1 MPFTRGMLLAKDI
14 VDRDSGLG
22 WQDGFQ
28 QALMAADI
36 ESGVEKPNFMM
47 HVQYG
52 DDDMKFDMA
61 ISCLRGGMRL
71 TNERLA
77 CLRDMSVDE
86 DVPEFVL
93 VYLAVAYDHGGR
105 KPKIDDVHQAW
116 TDIDEENQELK
127 HLRWVVDAGVRAG
140 MILDPDLV
148 ALSFPG
154 FAHLC
159 MFATHMNV
167 PYEYFESRCPGLAD
181 HRQPDVLTA
190 VAKERDR
197 LAILKAV
204 VRSVPHATWPD
215 YAPVV
220 ESFDKY
226 AEAAREVIPALRT
239 EMTAMVLAF
248 RAMFDVAPAT
258 RTRHGTRAQLAA
270 LPDDIKRRIVDAAAR
285 SNPCIGYMKHE

>member
-1 MPFTRGMLLAKDI
+1 MSKDI
-14 VDRDSGLG
+14 VYRDSSLG

-52 DDDMKFDMA
+52 DDEMKFDMA

-77 CLRDMSVDE
+77 FLRDMCVDE

-105 KPKIDDVHQAW
+105 KPKIDDILQAW
-116 TDIDEENQELK
+116 TDFNEDHRTLQL
-127 HLRWVVDAGVRAG
+127 LRWAVDAGVRAG
-140 MILDPDLV
+140 MILDPGYV

-159 MFATHMNV
+159 MFATHMDV

-181 HRQPDVLTA
+181 HRQPDVLTG
-190 VAKERDR
+190 VDKERDR

-204 VRSVPHATWPD
+204 LRSVPHATWPD

-220 ESFDKY
+220 DSFDKY
-226 AEAAREVIPALRT
+226 AEAARELIPALRK

-248 RAMFDVAPAT
+248 RVMFDVAPAT

-285 SNPCIGYMKHE
+285 SNPCIGYMKRK